1 MRGTGRPQAEPEPMG
16 YSDYSYLD
24 LTVMAFLR
32 KRVISQ
38 DAAVLF
44 SPEMDRVLW
53 ANAFGAKLF
62 SGSGLA
68 ELLDV
73 HLSPTHPLI
82 RQIAGA
88 MQQAEDDEPV
98 IRRLRVNHGLNSELI
113 LSEMSRS
120 ILPNGEEAILLVCP
134 HESSDKRLR
143 EHQLA
148 AEAVLSLEDFAAAS
162 AVLDEFGLVL
172 AASETFEDYE
182 IDTAILEELVQELD
196 GEADR
201 LVKRPVPAS
210 GGRMLPAGIG
220 KIRDHP
226 ARFLV
231 VLADETDAE
240 ADGLTDH
247 EAEEASSE
255 DGAGTIVAAGI
266 AAAPPGTGVEADP
279 VLEGGLPPWLE
290 PVSET
295 QVSEDDGLEEQTAG
309 DSAGQSKNDV
319 PDNESDA
326 VEAASEEVDIEP
338 EAEESGDSATATATA
353 SRSLLDRWYFGTN
366 RGDVSTGEEHG
377 TADDEDA
384 EPAFAEDEEAEEPAH
399 RPLDAESLETVPAET
414 VFGET
419 ESGKTESVA
428 ERQDEP
434 GSAGIARTDPAS
446 SRFAFVIDRDQ
457 IVRSVSDGLAV
468 AVGERSADIIG
479 KHWKDVAAERGF
491 DEDNAILNL
500 LLKSDTWSGRSV
512 LWPIEG
518 TDMCVPV
525 DLAALPA
532 YDRERNFDGYRGF
545 GVIRLADTMVD
556 PQARGMRLGEPAD
569 GDDGTIEE
577 DEPDFRTGWSTD
589 IASEDE
595 TVEEMPEPG
604 DDEISGESLAA
615 DNVYRLSDRQPI
627 GTDDAREDEDAARDE
642 GSLSGREKRNFS
654 EIRRSLTPAD
664 HAPGRTDMPEDDD
677 SADDDLTGL
686 RPVGD
691 EDEPDD
697 TAQAGELDA
706 QTDTDEAAIIFQGG
720 RTLHASRAL
729 LELTGYSDVE
739 ALQAAGGLEALLV
752 SGEEEEDQ
760 DSRTRETTREEAK
773 RETGMQIRRRDGETV
788 NVRCRLQRLKWA
800 DGNALAMSFS
810 EMQPSKAGEKI
821 ALDMVR
827 VSELENILDTAADG
841 IVTLDANGL
850 VQSLNPSGEAL
861 FGISQAQVT
870 GEPFVD
876 LFSSESHHALLAYM
890 ESISRNGDESEVQR
904 MMQQGFE
911 AIGREANGGSIPLFV
926 TLGKVGREGNL
937 CAVLRDLTDWKKT
950 EQELVKARK
959 QAEDS
964 SEHKTHFLSQVSHEI
979 REPLTA
985 IIGFSDIMLEERFG
999 PVGNE
1004 RYRDY
1009 LRDINRSGGHV
1020 LDLVNDLL
1028 NISKIESGK
1037 LELEFE
1043 AVDLGRLVSET
1054 VSLLQPQ
1061 ANRRRI
1067 ITRTS
1072 LSQAVPKVVADARS
1086 IRQVILNLVGN
1097 AINHSPENTQ
1107 VIVSTALEENGEV
1120 ALRVRDNGDGMS
1132 PAQVKQVLQ
1141 AGKPFDLETVTR
1153 DDQARE
1159 AHGKTASRDVM
1170 EPGSS
1175 AFTQHGL
1182 GLPLTKALVEANRA
1196 YFELE
1201 STQGEGTVV
1210 HVLFPSQRVLAD

>member
-1 MRGTGRPQAEPEPMG
+1 MG

-113 LSEMSRS
+113 LSEMSKS

-134 HESSDKRLR
+134 HDSDDKRLR

-148 AEAVLSLEDFAAAS
+148 AEAVLALDDFAAAS
-162 AVLDEFGLVL
+162 AILDEFGLVL

-201 LVKRPVPAS
+201 LVKRPVSAGS
-210 GGRMLPAGIG
+210 GRMLPAGIG

-231 VLADETDAE
+231 VLADEANGASDEDEAITSDLANIATMTPGPGAE
-240 ADGLTDH
+240 A
-247 EAEEASSE
+247 E
-255 DGAGTIVAAGI
+255 
-266 AAAPPGTGVEADP
+266 P

-290 PVSET
+290 PVSKTQDTEEDGVEDRMTGDET
-295 QVSEDDGLEEQTAG
+295 RHPDA
-309 DSAGQSKNDV
+309 AA

-326 VEAASEEVDIEP
+326 TDAGTEEAGNEP
-338 EAEESGDSATATATA
+338 EAEEDGDTMPATPTA

-366 RGDVSTGEEHG
+366 RGDVPTVEEHRL
-377 TADDEDA
+377 AEDEDA
-384 EPAFAEDEEAEEPAH
+384 EPVSEDDGRTDEPAH
-399 RPLDAESLETVPAET
+399 RSLDAESLETVPAET
-414 VFGET
+414 VLGGAESSEAEPATARPDET
-419 ESGKTESVA
+419 
-428 ERQDEP
+428 
-434 GSAGIARTDPAS
+434 GSAGMARTDPAS

-457 IVRSVSDGLAV
+457 VVRSVSDGLAV

-500 LLKSDTWSGRSV
+500 LSKSDTWSGRSV

-556 PQARGMRLGEPAD
+556 PQARGMRLGELAASGEDAALESDEAD
-569 GDDGTIEE
+569 
-577 DEPDFRTGWSTD
+577 FHTGWSTD

-595 TVEEMPEPG
+595 TIEQTPETGNGETPG
-604 DDEISGESLAA
+604 ERLAA
-615 DNVYRLSDRQPI
+615 DNVYRLSDRQPA
-627 GTDDAREDEDAARDE
+627 GTDDVQGPEDDDAGTSSDE

-664 HAPGRTDMPEDDD
+664 HTPGRADRPEDHE
-677 SADDDLTGL
+677 STDDDLPAL
-686 RPVGD
+686 RTASAAD
-691 EDEPDD
+691 ERDD
-697 TAQAGELDA
+697 AAQASKFDA
-706 QTDTDEAAIIFQGG
+706 NADAGEAAIVFQGG
-720 RTLHASRAL
+720 KTLHASRAL
-729 LELTGYSDVE
+729 LELTGYSNVE
-739 ALQAAGGLEALLV
+739 ALQAAGGLEALLT
-752 SGEEEEDQ
+752 SGEDAALQDGSSREDG
-760 DSRTRETTREEAK
+760 K

-810 EMQPSKAGEKI
+810 ETQPSKAKEKI

-841 IVTLDANGL
+841 IITLDSNGL

-861 FGISQAQVT
+861 FGVSQAQIT

-876 LFSSESHHALLAYM
+876 LFSHESHHSLLTYM
-890 ESISRNGDESEVQR
+890 ESISRNSDESEIQR

-911 AIGREANGGSIPLFV
+911 ATGREANGGSIPLFV

-964 SEHKTHFLSQVSHEI
+964 SEHKTRFLSQVSHEI

-1043 AVDLGRLVSET
+1043 AADLNRLVSET

-1153 DDQARE
+1153 DDHARE
-1159 AHGKTASRDVM
+1159 AQGKTTAREVAD
-1170 EPGSS
+1170 PAGS
-1175 AFTQHGL
+1175 AFTHHGL

>member
-1 MRGTGRPQAEPEPMG
+1 MG

-44 SPEMDRVLW
+44 SPGLDRILW
-53 ANAFGAKLF
+53 ANAFGARLF

-73 HLSPTHPLI
+73 RLSADQPLI
-82 RQIAGA
+82 RQIANVLR
-88 MQQAEDDEPV
+88 QADDDEPV
-98 IRRLRVNHGLNSELI
+98 IRRLRVNHGLSSELI
-113 LSEMSRS
+113 LSE
-120 ILPNGEEAILLVCP
+120 IGKCVLPNGEEAVLLVCP

-148 AEAVLSLEDFAAAS
+148 TEAVEALEDFAAAA

-172 AASETFEDYE
+172 AASETFENYE
-182 IDTAILEELVQELD
+182 VDSAILEELVREVD
-196 GEADR
+196 SEADR
-201 LVKRPVPAS
+201 LVKRPVPAA
-210 GGRMLPAGIG
+210 GGRKLPAGVG

-231 VLADETDAE
+231 VLADETE
-240 ADGLTDH
+240 AGADRAFDEDGSIIETV
-247 EAEEASSE
+247 EEAKADTGRTAAVSS
-255 DGAGTIVAAGI
+255 DISQSGI
-266 AAAPPGTGVEADP
+266 EADP
-279 VLEGGLPPWLE
+279 VHQAGLPPWLE
-290 PVSET
+290 PVTDPDQTE
-295 QVSEDDGLEEQTAG
+295 EDDENEIVAG
-309 DSAGQSKNDV
+309 D
-319 PDNESDA
+319 DA
-326 VEAASEEVDIEP
+326 AVDDFNHHDDEDAAEPQEEVT
-338 EAEESGDSATATATA
+338 EEEEDTPVA
-353 SRSLLDRWYFGTN
+353 SRPGRSLLDRWYFGTN
-366 RGDVSTGEEHG
+366 RGDVSSSDEADTGH
-377 TADDEDA
+377 
-384 EPAFAEDEEAEEPAH
+384 EPDSEEAEE
-399 RPLDAESLETVPAET
+399 DAET
-414 VFGET
+414 VFPWSEQPETPQAAGNGREDTTGEDET
-419 ESGKTESVA
+419 ESEDAVSRHT
-428 ERQDEP
+428 
-434 GSAGIARTDPAS
+434 ARTDTAA

-457 IVRSVSDGLAV
+457 VVRSVSDGLAA
-468 AVGERSADIIG
+468 AVGERSADIVG

-491 DEDNAILNL
+491 DEDGAILNL
-500 LLKSDTWSGRSV
+500 LSKSDTWSGRSV

-518 TDMCVPV
+518 TDMNVPV

-556 PQARGMRLGEPAD
+556 PAARGMKLTLAGGAV
-569 GDDGTIEE
+569 DDSDDPEE
-577 DEPDFRTGWSTD
+577 TEETEEPDFRTGWSTD
-589 IASEDE
+589 IASEDRS
-595 TVEEMPEPG
+595 VEEPAG
-604 DDEISGESLAA
+604 SQDDETIPDSPAG
-615 DNVYRLSDRQPI
+615 DNIYRLSDRQTI
-627 GTDDAREDEDAARDE
+627 DRDEARQEEDEESDSSSAESR
-642 GSLSGREKRNFS
+642 LSGREQRNFT
-654 EIRRSLTPAD
+654 EIRRSLTPVDQTPQENDDTEEEDMAD
-664 HAPGRTDMPEDDD
+664 RDLPVFR
-677 SADDDLTGL
+677 SATGD
-686 RPVGD
+686 GD
-691 EDEPDD
+691 GSGEHNEADEPAEMPPPDE
-697 TAQAGELDA
+697 A
-706 QTDTDEAAIIFQGG
+706 TDLPDAAIIFQGG
-720 RTLHASRAL
+720 KTLHASQAL
-729 LELTGYSDVE
+729 LELTGYGDVE
-739 ALQAAGGLEALLV
+739 ALQAAGGLEALLT
-752 SGEEEEDQ
+752 GREND
-760 DSRTRETTREEAK
+760 DTREDGKA
-773 RETGMQIRRRDGETV
+773 GMQIRRQDGETV
-788 NVRCRLQRLKWA
+788 NVRCRLQRLKWGG
-800 DGNALAMSFS
+800 GNVLAMSFS
-810 EMQPSKAGEKI
+810 ETQPSKAEEKI

-861 FGISQAQVT
+861 FGVSQSQVT

-876 LFSSESHHALLAYM
+876 LFSNESHHQLLTYM
-890 ESISRNGDESEVQR
+890 ETISRNDDESQVHR

-911 AIGREANGGSIPLFV
+911 AEGVEANGGTLPLFV

-937 CAVLRDLTDWKKT
+937 CAVLRDLTDWRKT
-950 EQELVKARK
+950 EQELIEARK

-964 SEHKTHFLSQVSHEI
+964 SEHKTRFLSQVSHEI

-1043 AVDLGRLVSET
+1043 AVDLNRLVSET

-1061 ANRRRI
+1061 ANRSRI

-1107 VIVSTALEENGEV
+1107 VIVSTTLEENGEV
-1120 ALRVRDNGDGMS
+1120 ALRVRDNGEGMS
-1132 PAQVKQVLQ
+1132 PGQVAQVLQ
-1141 AGKPFDLETVTR
+1141 AGKPFDLETVAR
-1153 DDQARE
+1153 NDEARE
-1159 AHGKTASRDVM
+1159 GRSKTVSGESR
-1170 EPGSS
+1170 EPAGGTS
-1175 AFTQHGL
+1175 TRHGL

-1201 STQGEGTVV
+1201 STKGEGTVV

>member
-1 MRGTGRPQAEPEPMG
+1 MRGTGRSRAKPMG

-44 SPEMDRVLW
+44 SPELDRVLW
-53 ANAFGAKLF
+53 ANAFGARLF

-73 HLSPTHPLI
+73 RLSTAHPLI
-82 RQIAGA
+82 RQIANA
-88 MQQAEDDEPV
+88 LRQAEEDEPV
-98 IRRLRVNHGLNSELI
+98 VRQLRVNHGLNSELV
-113 LSEMSRS
+113 LSEISKS
-120 ILPNGEEAILLVCP
+120 VLPDGDEAILLVCP
-134 HESSDKRLR
+134 HDSSERRLR

-148 AEAVLSLEDFAAAS
+148 LEAVHSLEDFAAAS

-182 IDTAILEELVQELD
+182 VDAAVLEELVREVD
-196 GEADR
+196 EEADR

-210 GGRMLPAGIG
+210 GGRMLPAGVG

-226 ARFLV
+226 ARFLI
-231 VLADETDAE
+231 VLADDADDGIE
-240 ADGLTDH
+240 ADDEVPDGTLPETGF
-247 EAEEASSE
+247 AAGEASH
-255 DGAGTIVAAGI
+255 AHQ
-266 AAAPPGTGVEADP
+266 
-279 VLEGGLPPWLE
+279 GGLPPWLE
-290 PVSET
+290 PVAET
-295 QVSEDDGLEEQTAG
+295 E
-309 DSAGQSKNDV
+309 
-319 PDNESDA
+319 DA
-326 VEAASEEVDIEP
+326 VEGSHETETAEYGTEPQDEEYDAGEP
-338 EAEESGDSATATATA
+338 ALEGTLGEPTEAEADESAPAAPA
-353 SRSLLDRWYFGTN
+353 SRSLLDRWYFGSN
-366 RGDVSTGEEHG
+366 RGDAPADSEDGDEEQES
-377 TADDEDA
+377 DS
-384 EPAFAEDEEAEEPAH
+384 EPALATSEQANEEQAPRETA
-399 RPLDAESLETVPAET
+399 AVETVAEAT
-414 VFGET
+414 T
-419 ESGKTESVA
+419 KA
-428 ERQDEP
+428 E
-434 GSAGIARTDPAS
+434 PAS
-446 SRFAFVIDRDQ
+446 SRFAFVIDREQ
-457 IVRSVSDGLAV
+457 IIRSVSDGLAA
-468 AVGERSADIIG
+468 AVGERSADIVG
-479 KHWKDVAAERGF
+479 KHWKTVAAERGF
-491 DEDNAILNL
+491 DEDGAILNL
-500 LLKSDTWSGRSV
+500 LSKSDTWSGRSV

-518 TDMCVPV
+518 TDMSVPV

-532 YDRERNFDGYRGF
+532 YDRERTFDGYRGF

-556 PQARGMRLGEPAD
+556 PEARGMRLGDLA
-569 GDDGTIEE
+569 GDDEAMPGDEMPE
-577 DEPDFRTGWSTD
+577 EPDFRTGWSTD
-589 IASEDE
+589 IASEDRIADG
-595 TVEEMPEPG
+595 TPEEEDGEALSDSPAARDPG
-604 DDEISGESLAA
+604 R
-615 DNVYRLSDRQPI
+615 DNVYRLPDRHATRSEEGEDTEEEDY
-627 GTDDAREDEDAARDE
+627 GTGD

-654 EIRRSLTPAD
+654 EIRRSLSPVDEEAGREETQEAD
-664 HAPGRTDMPEDDD
+664 EAEGV
-677 SADDDLTGL
+677 ADDDLAAFSGAS
-686 RPVGD
+686 D
-691 EDEPDD
+691 EAAELD
-697 TAQAGELDA
+697 TA
-706 QTDTDEAAIIFQGG
+706 TDFEPPLGASDLTDAAIIFQGG
-720 RTLHASRAL
+720 RTLHASEAL
-729 LELTGYSDVE
+729 LALTGYDDVE
-739 ALQAAGGLEALLV
+739 DLKAAGGLEALLT
-752 SGEEEEDQ
+752 GWEDDEPQ
-760 DSRTRETTREEAK
+760 EGHSRES
-773 RETGMQIRRRDGETV
+773 GMQIRRRDGAAV
-788 NVRCRLQRLKWA
+788 NVRCRLHRLKWA

-810 EMQPSKAGEKI
+810 EAQPSKGEEKI

-841 IVTLDANGL
+841 IVTLDVNGL

-861 FGISQAQVT
+861 FGISQAQVV

-876 LFSSESHHALLAYM
+876 LFSSESHHQILTYM

-911 AIGREANGGSIPLFV
+911 ATGREANGGSIPLFL

-964 SEHKTHFLSQVSHEI
+964 SEHKTRFLSQVSHEI

-1043 AVDLGRLVSET
+1043 AVDLNRLVSET

-1107 VIVSTALEENGEV
+1107 VIVSTTLEENGEV

-1132 PAQVKQVLQ
+1132 PGQVEQVLQ
-1141 AGKPFDLETVTR
+1141 AGKPFDLETVAR
-1153 DDQARE
+1153 SDQARQ
-1159 AHGKTASRDVM
+1159 GRDQTMAGAAV
-1170 EPGSS
+1170 PPAGG
-1175 AFTQHGL
+1175 AFVRHGL

-1201 STQGEGTVV
+1201 STLGEGTVV